1 MLETLRL
8 TFTANGKLQIFQ
20 GNFHTFSTEKL
31 LIHVLILM
39 QSTNCPKF
47 EHQTVQVKIDLKF
60 AESILRS
67 LIFPAIYMYLR
78 IKAM

>member
-47 EHQTVQVKIDLKF
+47 EHQTVQVKIRFEVCRVNLKVPNI
-60 AESILRS
+60 SCN
-67 LIFPAIYMYLR
+67 IYVPQN
-78 IKAM
+78 